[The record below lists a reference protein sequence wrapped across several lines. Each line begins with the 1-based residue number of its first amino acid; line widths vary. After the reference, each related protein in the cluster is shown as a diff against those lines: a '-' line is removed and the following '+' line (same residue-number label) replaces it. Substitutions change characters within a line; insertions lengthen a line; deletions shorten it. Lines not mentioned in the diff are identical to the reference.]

1 MTKRKT
7 KKTKAKN
14 GEKNRKVEKEKKSD
28 AKTKTIP
35 VRIVLPLLLLLVVI
49 VFGVYLFVLP
59 KKASFSRLKKNKEFN
74 YILIT
79 VDTLRA
85 DRIHCYGFPY
95 VDTPT
100 MDLFASRGVLFERCI
115 AQTPLTQPS
124 HTSLLTGTLPL
135 FHGVRDNGGFLV
147 PQELVTLAEVFKNK
161 NYQTAAFVA
170 AFVLDSKW
178 GFDQGF
184 DFYFDEFDLSK
195 YKTISLG
202 NVQRRGDEVIDEA
215 LKWLEERKHE
225 RFFTWIHLY
234 DPHTP
239 YEPPSPFREK
249 HPNRPYL
256 GEIAYTDSQLGRL
269 WSYMEENGLTENTIL
284 VFASDHGESLGEHN
298 ESTHGFFIYQEG
310 IHVPLIFVT
319 PFEELHGHR
328 RSEIVSLVDVMP
340 TILEMEGDVF
350 PPQNQGKSLLPL
362 FFGDEMDGELL
373 AYSETYYPR
382 LHYGWSDLK
391 SIQEGRFKL
400 IISPELE
407 LYDLIA
413 DPDEQT
419 NLVSAYPEETRRLMR
434 LAEEFIAEAGQDA
447 FDIDYQHIDEETR
460 QKLAALGYIGTFSDQ
475 SSLEGKSL
483 ASPKEKIGVF
493 NQLSHV
499 KELML
504 QEEYDEAVDM
514 LTKIINDDSDVIDA
528 YFTLGNLYFKKREFD
543 KALEGFLTV
552 LEKRPSDPFTV
563 INVANSYMGMGEI
576 EEADKFMMSI
586 IDTLPPDSQL
596 YYVLGNIKN
605 LKEEHEE
612 AVKYYKEC
620 IKLNPSSASAYCA
633 LGGVYV
639 TQERFDEAE
648 SYLGK
653 AEEHNPT
660 LRNLYYNWALLHE
673 ERGDLIKA
681 ADAYKQELE
690 NIPHNFKACFNL
702 SRVYRKMGDL
712 LEEEKY
718 LNKTMELNPDFAMS
732 YFYLARIYMNRGER
746 FDEAISLVEKGIAL
760 KPAKKD
766 LPLGYFLLAD
776 LYSRL
781 GQQRKSE
788 EYARQGRALV
798 QENSKD
804 NDPPT

>member
-1 MTKRKT
+1 M
-7 KKTKAKN
+7 TKAKN
-14 GEKNRKVEKEKKSD
+14 KEKNTKRTKIKKTSPI
-28 AKTKTIP
+28 KIILP
-35 VRIVLPLLLLLVVI
+35 VFLILLVIAVCAY
-49 VFGVYLFVLP
+49 VFFLP
-59 KKASFSRLKKNKEFN
+59 KKLSFSRLKKNREFN

-85 DRIHCYGFPY
+85 DRINCYGFPY
-95 VDTPT
+95 VETPT
-100 MDLFASRGVLFERCI
+100 MDFFASKGVLFEKCI

-124 HTSLLTGTLPL
+124 HASLLTGTYPL

-147 PQELVTLAEVFKNK
+147 PQELVTLSEVFKEK
-161 NYQTAAFVA
+161 NYHTAAFVA

-184 DFYFDEFDLSK
+184 DYYFDQFDLSK

-215 LKWLEERKHE
+215 LKWLDEHRHE
-225 RFFTWIHLY
+225 QFFSWIHLY

-239 YEPPSPFREK
+239 YEPPAPFREEY
-249 HPNRPYL
+249 PNRPYL

-269 WSYMEENGLTENTIL
+269 WGYLEQNNLTENTIL
-284 VFASDHGESLGEHN
+284 IFASDHGESLGEHD

-319 PFEELHGHR
+319 PFKDLHDIR
-328 RSEIVSLVDVMP
+328 CSEVVSLVDIMP
-340 TILEMEGDVF
+340 TILEMEGEIF
-350 PPQNQGKSLLPL
+350 PSQIQGRSLLPL
-362 FFGDEMDGELL
+362 FFGEKGNEKSF
-373 AYSETYYPR
+373 AYAETYYPR

-391 SIQEGRFKL
+391 SIQEDRFKL
-400 IISPELE
+400 IIAPELE
-407 LYDLIA
+407 LYDLID
-413 DPDEQT
+413 DPEEQT
-419 NLVSAYPEETRRLMR
+419 NLISAFPEETRRLMR
-434 LAEEFIAEAGQDA
+434 IAEQFMEESSQGA
-447 FDIDYQHIDEETR
+447 FDIDYQHIDEEAR

-475 SSLEGKSL
+475 SSLEGKRL
-483 ASPKEKIGVF
+483 ANPKEKIVIF

-504 QEEYDEAVDM
+504 EEKYDEAV
-514 LTKIINDDSDVIDA
+514 TRITRIINEDPDVIDA

-543 KALEGFLTV
+543 KALDSFLIV

-576 EEADKFMMSI
+576 DEADKFVMSI
-586 IDTLPPDSQL
+586 IESLPPDSQL

-605 LKEEHEE
+605 LKEEHEK
-612 AVKYYKEC
+612 AIMYYKEC

-639 TQERFDEAE
+639 VQERFDDAE
-648 SYLGK
+648 SYLSK
-653 AEEHNPT
+653 AEEQNPT
-660 LRNLYYNWALLHE
+660 LRNLFYNWALLNE
-673 ERGDLIKA
+673 EKGELIRA
-681 ADAYKQELE
+681 AGAYKQELE

-702 SRVYRKMGDL
+702 SRVYRKLGDV

-718 LNKTMELNPDFAMS
+718 LNKTIEHNPNFPMS
-732 YFYLARIYMNRGER
+732 YFYLARIYVNRGER
-746 FDEAISLVEKGIAL
+746 YEEAVSLVEKGIEL
-760 KPAKKD
+760 KPKNED

-776 LYSRL
+776 LYNRL
-781 GQQRKSE
+781 GQSAKSE
-788 EYARQGRALV
+788 EYASKGKALV
-798 QENSKD
+798 QENTKN
-804 NDPPT
+804 NDPPK

>member
-1 MTKRKT
+1 MTKT
-7 KKTKAKN
+7 
-14 GEKNRKVEKEKKSD
+14 EIKEKR
-28 AKTKTIP
+28 TKEDVKNKRSSKKIL
-35 VRIVLPLLLLLVVI
+35 LPIFLGLVI
-49 VFGVYLFVLP
+49 VAACVYFFFLP
-59 KKASFSRLKKNKEFN
+59 KKISFSGLKKGGEFN

-85 DRIHCYGFPY
+85 DRVHCYGFPY

-100 MDLFASRGVLFERCI
+100 MDLFASKGVLFERCI
-115 AQTPLTQPS
+115 AQTPLTLPS
-124 HTSLLTGTLPL
+124 HTSLMTGTYPL
-135 FHGVRDNGGFLV
+135 FHGVRDNGGYLV
-147 PQELVTLAEVFKNK
+147 PQDLLTLAEILKGQ
-161 NYQTAAFVA
+161 NYQTSAFVA
-170 AFVLDSKW
+170 AYVLDSKW
-178 GFDQGF
+178 GLDQGF
-184 DFYFDEFDLSK
+184 DYYFDQFDLSK
-195 YKTISLG
+195 YKSISLG

-215 LKWLEERKHE
+215 LKWLNAHNQEK
-225 RFFTWIHLY
+225 FFTWVHLY

-239 YEPPSPFREK
+239 YEPPSPFKER

-256 GEIAYTDSQLGRL
+256 GEIAYTDSLLRQL
-269 WSYMEENGLTENTIL
+269 WDYMEQNKLIENTIL
-284 VFASDHGESLGEHN
+284 IFASDHGESLGEHQ
-298 ESTHGFFIYQEG
+298 ESTHGFFVYQEG

-319 PFEELHGHR
+319 PFENLHGIR
-328 RSEIVSLVDVMP
+328 CSEVVSLVDIMP
-340 TILEMEGDVF
+340 TILEMENTAY
-350 PPQNQGKSLLPL
+350 PPQIQGRSLLPL
-362 FFGDEMDGELL
+362 FFDGEVNERSF
-373 AYSETYYPR
+373 AYAETYYPR

-391 SIQEGRFKL
+391 TIQEGRFKL

-407 LYDLIA
+407 LYDLID
-413 DPDEQT
+413 DPEEST
-419 NLVSAYPEETRRLMR
+419 NVVTAFPEETRRLMR
-434 LAEEFIAEAGQDA
+434 TAEQFIEESSQNA

-483 ASPKEKIGVF
+483 ASPKDKIGIF
-493 NQLSHV
+493 NQLSQV
-499 KELML
+499 KEWML
-504 QEEYDEAVDM
+504 EERYDEAVAQI
-514 LTKIINDDSDVIDA
+514 TRIIDEDPDVIDA

-543 KALEGFLTV
+543 KALDSFLIV

-576 EEADKFMMSI
+576 EEADRFVMSI

-596 YYVLGNIKN
+596 YYVLGNIKY

-612 AVKYYKEC
+612 AIKYYKEC

-633 LGGVYV
+633 LGGIYV
-639 TQERFDEAE
+639 DQERFDDAE
-648 SYLGK
+648 SYLKK

-673 ERGDLIKA
+673 EKGDLIKA

-702 SRVYRKMGDL
+702 SRVYRKQGDA

-746 FDEAISLVEKGIAL
+746 FEEAISLVEKGITL

-781 GQQRKSE
+781 GQLAKSE
-788 EYARQGRALV
+788 EFARQGRALV
-798 QENSKD
+798 QENNKS
-804 NDPPT
+804 NDPSK

>member
-1 MTKRKT
+1 MTKAET
-7 KKTKAKN
+7 KKKN
-14 GEKNRKVEKEKKSD
+14 VRKKKKKSVE
-28 AKTKTIP
+28 TK
-35 VRIVLPLLLLLVVI
+35 
-49 VFGVYLFVLP
+49 
-59 KKASFSRLKKNKEFN
+59 KKASPLKVILPVILGIVAVAATIYLFFFPKKLSFSGLKKGQELN
-74 YILIT
+74 YVLIT

-85 DRIHCYGFPY
+85 DRVHCYGFPY

-100 MDLFASRGVLFERCI
+100 MDLFASKGVLFERCI

-147 PQELVTLAEVFKNK
+147 PQELATLSEIFKEK
-161 NYQTAAFVA
+161 NYQTSAFVA

-184 DFYFDEFDLSK
+184 DYYYDKFDLSK

-215 LKWLEERKHE
+215 LNWLDEHKHE
-225 RFFTWIHLY
+225 KFFTWVHLY

-239 YEPPSPFREK
+239 YEPPSPFKEQY
-249 HPNRPYL
+249 PNRPYL

-269 WSYMEENGLTENTIL
+269 WGYLEQNDLTENTIL
-284 VFASDHGESLGEHN
+284 IFASDHGESLGEHQ
-298 ESTHGFFIYQEG
+298 ESTHGFFIYQAG

-319 PFEELHGHR
+319 PFEDLHGIR
-328 RSEIVSLVDVMP
+328 RSEVVSLVDVMP
-340 TILEMEGDVF
+340 TILEMEGEAF

-362 FFGDEMDGELL
+362 FFDEEVDGESF

-400 IISPELE
+400 IIAPELE
-407 LYDLIA
+407 LYDLTD
-413 DPDEQT
+413 DPQENT
-419 NLVSAYPEETRRLMR
+419 NVVSAFPEETRRLIR
-434 LAEEFIAEAGQDA
+434 LAEQFIEKSSQDA

-483 ASPKEKIGVF
+483 ASPKEKIGIF
-493 NQLSHV
+493 NQLSQV
-499 KELML
+499 KEWML
-504 QEEYDEAVDM
+504 EERYDEAVAQI
-514 LTKIINDDSDVIDA
+514 TRIINEDPDVIDA
-528 YFTLGNLYFKKREFD
+528 YFTLGNLYFKTREFD
-543 KALEGFLTV
+543 KALNSFLIV

-576 EEADKFMMSI
+576 DEADKFVMSI

-605 LKEEHEE
+605 LKEEQEE
-612 AVKYYKEC
+612 AIRYYKEC

-639 TQERFDEAE
+639 TQEQFEEAE
-648 SYLGK
+648 AYLVK

-660 LRNLYYNWALLHE
+660 LRNLFYNWALLHE
-673 ERGDLIKA
+673 EKGNLIKA

-702 SRVYRKMGDL
+702 SRVYRKMGDA
-712 LEEEKY
+712 LEEEKF
-718 LNKTMELNPDFAMS
+718 LNKTIEINPDFAMS
-732 YFYLARIYMNRGER
+732 YFYLARIYMNRGEQYN
-746 FDEAISLVEKGIAL
+746 EAISLVEKGIEL

-781 GQQRKSE
+781 GQQGKSE

-798 QENSKD
+798 QENTKN
-804 NDPPT
+804 NDP

>member
-1 MTKRKT
+1 MTKT
-7 KKTKAKN
+7 KK
-14 GEKNRKVEKEKKSD
+14 KEKTTKKEIKK
-28 AKTKTIP
+28 KTSPKK
-35 VRIVLPLLLLLVVI
+35 IVLPIILGLVV
-49 VFGVYLFVLP
+49 VAAGVYLFFLP
-59 KKASFSRLKKNKEFN
+59 KELSFSRFKKNLEFN

-85 DRIHCYGFPY
+85 DRIPCYGFPH

-100 MDLFASRGVLFERCI
+100 MDLFASKGILFERCI

-124 HTSLLTGTLPL
+124 HTSLLTGTHPL
-135 FHGVRDNGGFLV
+135 RHGVRDNGGFLV
-147 PQELVTLAEVFKNK
+147 PQELVTLAEVFKEE
-161 NYQTAAFVA
+161 NYQTSAFVA

-178 GFDQGF
+178 GFNQGF
-184 DFYFDEFDLSK
+184 DYYFDRFDLSK

-202 NVQRRGDEVIDEA
+202 NVQRRGDEVIDET
-215 LKWLEERKHE
+215 LKWLDEHKHE
-225 RFFTWIHLY
+225 QFFTWVHLY

-249 HPNRPYL
+249 YPNRPYL

-269 WSYMEENGLTENTIL
+269 WGYLEQNNLTDNTIL
-284 VFASDHGESLGEHN
+284 IFAADHGESLGEHQ
-298 ESTHGFFIYQEG
+298 ESTHGFFVYQAG

-319 PFEELHGHR
+319 PFKDLHGIR
-328 RSEIVSLVDVMP
+328 RSDVVSLVDIMP
-340 TILEMEGDVF
+340 TILEMEGEVF
-350 PPQNQGKSLLPL
+350 PPQIQGRSLLPL
-362 FFGDEMDGELL
+362 FFNDERNEESF

-391 SIQEGRFKL
+391 TIQEERFKL
-400 IISPELE
+400 IIAPELE
-407 LYDLIA
+407 LYDLID
-413 DPDEQT
+413 DPQEQT
-419 NLVSAYPEETRRLMR
+419 NLVSAFPEETRRLMR
-434 LAEEFIAEAGQDA
+434 TAEQFIEESSQGA

-475 SSLEGKSL
+475 SSLEGKRL
-483 ASPKEKIGVF
+483 ASPKEKIGIF
-493 NQLSHV
+493 NQLSQV
-499 KELML
+499 KEWML
-504 QEEYDEAVDM
+504 EEKYDEAVAQI
-514 LTKIINDDSDVIDA
+514 TRIINEDPDVIDA

-543 KALEGFLTV
+543 KALESFLVV

-576 EEADKFMMSI
+576 DEADKFVMSI
-586 IDTLPPDSQL
+586 IESLPPDSQL

-605 LKEEHEE
+605 LKEEREE
-612 AVKYYKEC
+612 AITYYKEC

-639 TQERFDEAE
+639 VQERFDEAE
-648 SYLGK
+648 SYLLK
-653 AEEHNPT
+653 AKDHNPK
-660 LRNLYYNWALLHE
+660 LRNLFYNWALLHE
-673 ERGDLIKA
+673 ERGELIKS
-681 ADAYKQELE
+681 ADAYKVELE

-702 SRVYRKMGDL
+702 SRVYRKMGDV

-732 YFYLARIYMNRGER
+732 YFYLARILMNRGER
-746 FDEAISLVEKGIAL
+746 YDEAVSLVEKGIEL
-760 KPAKKD
+760 KPTDKD

-781 GQQRKSE
+781 GQNAKSE
-788 EYARQGRALV
+788 EYASKGKALV
-798 QENSKD
+798 QENTKT
-804 NDPPT
+804 NDPSK

>member
-1 MTKRKT
+1 MAKT
-7 KKTKAKN
+7 KKKKTNIK
-14 GEKNRKVEKEKKSD
+14 KEIKERISSKK
-28 AKTKTIP
+28 
-35 VRIVLPLLLLLVVI
+35 IVLPLILALVV
-49 VFGVYLFVLP
+49 VAACVYLFFLP
-59 KKASFSRLKKNKEFN
+59 KKLSFSRLKKNQDFN

-85 DRIHCYGFPY
+85 DRINCYGFPY
-95 VDTPT
+95 VETPT
-100 MDLFASRGVLFERCI
+100 MDHFASRGVLFERCI

-124 HTSLLTGTLPL
+124 HTSLLTGTYPP

-147 PQELVTLAEVFKNK
+147 PQELVTLAEVFKGK

-178 GFDQGF
+178 GLNQGF
-184 DFYFDEFDLSK
+184 DYYFDKFDLSK
-195 YKTISLG
+195 YQTISLG

-215 LKWLEERKHE
+215 LKWLDEHKHE
-225 RFFTWIHLY
+225 QFFTWVHLY

-239 YEPPSPFREK
+239 YEPPSPYSEK
-249 HPNRPYL
+249 YPNRPYL

-269 WSYMEENGLTENTIL
+269 WAYMEQNDLTENTIL
-284 VFASDHGESLGEHN
+284 IFASDHGESLGEHQ
-298 ESTHGFFIYQEG
+298 ESTHGFFVYQAG

-319 PFEELHGHR
+319 PFEDLHGIR
-328 RSEIVSLVDVMP
+328 RSEVVSLVDIMP
-340 TILEMEGDVF
+340 TILEMENAAY
-350 PPQNQGKSLLPL
+350 PPQIQGRNLLPL
-362 FFGDEMDGELL
+362 FFDGEVNEQSF

-391 SIQEGRFKL
+391 TIQEGRFKL

-407 LYDLIA
+407 LYDLID
-413 DPDEQT
+413 DPQEQN
-419 NLVSAYPEETRRLMR
+419 NLVSELPGETRRLMR
-434 LAEEFIAEAGQDA
+434 TAEQFIEESGQGA
-447 FDIDYQHIDEETR
+447 FDLDYQHIDEETR

-483 ASPKEKIGVF
+483 ASPKEKIGIF
-493 NQLSHV
+493 NQLSQV
-499 KELML
+499 KEWML
-504 QEEYDEAVDM
+504 EERYDEAVAQI
-514 LTKIINDDSDVIDA
+514 TRIIDEDPDVIDA

-543 KALEGFLTV
+543 KALDSFLIV
-552 LEKRPSDPFTV
+552 LDKRPSDPFTV
-563 INVANSYMGMGEI
+563 INVANSYMGLGEI
-576 EEADKFMMSI
+576 EEADKFVMSI

-605 LKEEHEE
+605 LKEEQEE
-612 AVKYYKEC
+612 AIKYYKEC

-639 TQERFDEAE
+639 AQENFDEAE
-648 SYLGK
+648 NYLVK
-653 AEEHNPT
+653 AEEHNAT
-660 LRNLYYNWALLHE
+660 LRNLHYNWALLYE
-673 ERGDLIKA
+673 EKGDLIKA
-681 ADAYKQELE
+681 VDAYKRELE

-702 SRVYRKMGDL
+702 SRVYRKMGDA

-718 LNKTMELNPDFAMS
+718 LNKTMELNSDFAMT
-732 YFYLARIYMNRGER
+732 YFYLARIYLNRGER
-746 FDEAISLVEKGIAL
+746 FDEAVSLAKKGVEL

-776 LYSRL
+776 LYNRL

-798 QENSKD
+798 QENSKN
-804 NDPPT
+804 NDPPK

>member
-1 MTKRKT
+1 MTKAKT
-7 KKTKAKN
+7 KKKN
-14 GEKNRKVEKEKKSD
+14 AEKERKKKVD
-28 AKTKTIP
+28 TKKKASPFKVVFPI
-35 VRIVLPLLLLLVVI
+35 ILGLVV
-49 VFGVYLFVLP
+49 VAACVYLFFLP
-59 KKASFSRLKKNKEFN
+59 KKISFSGLKKDRDFN
-74 YILIT
+74 YVLIT

-115 AQTPLTQPS
+115 AQTPLTLPS
-124 HTSLLTGTLPL
+124 HTSLMTGTYPL

-147 PQELVTLAEVFKNK
+147 PQELLTLAEILKGQ

-170 AFVLDSKW
+170 SYVLDSKW
-178 GFDQGF
+178 GIDQGF
-184 DFYFDEFDLSK
+184 DYYFDQFDLSK
-195 YKTISLG
+195 YKSISLG
-202 NVQRRGDEVIDEA
+202 NVQRRGDEVVDEA
-215 LKWLEERKHE
+215 LKWLDEHKHKQ
-225 RFFTWIHLY
+225 FFTWVHLY

-239 YEPPSPFREK
+239 YEPPSPFKEK

-256 GEIAYTDSQLGRL
+256 GEIAFTDSQLGRL
-269 WSYMEENGLTENTIL
+269 WGYMEQNDLVENTIL
-284 VFASDHGESLGEHN
+284 IFASDHGESLGEHQ
-298 ESTHGFFIYQEG
+298 ESTHGFFVYQAG

-319 PFEELHGHR
+319 PFEHLQGIR
-328 RSEIVSLVDVMP
+328 RDDVVSLVDIMP
-340 TILEMEGDVF
+340 TILEMDEATI
-350 PPQNQGKSLLPL
+350 PTQIQGKSLLPL
-362 FFGDEMDGELL
+362 FFDGERTEERF
-373 AYSETYYPR
+373 AYAETYYPR

-400 IISPELE
+400 IIAPELE
-407 LYDLIA
+407 LYDLID
-413 DPDEQT
+413 DPREQK
-419 NLVSAYPEETRRLMR
+419 NLVSTQPEETRRLMR
-434 LAEEFIAEAGQDA
+434 TAEEFIENSTQGA
-447 FDIDYQHIDEETR
+447 FDLDYQHIDEETR

-483 ASPKEKIGVF
+483 ASPREKIGIF
-493 NQLSHV
+493 NQLSQV
-499 KELML
+499 KEWML
-504 QEEYDEAVDM
+504 EDRYDEAVAQI
-514 LTKIINDDSDVIDA
+514 TRIINEDPEVIDA

-543 KALEGFLTV
+543 KALDSFLIV

-576 EEADKFMMSI
+576 GEADKFVMSI

-596 YYVLGNIKN
+596 YYVLGNIKL
-605 LKEEHEE
+605 LKEEQEE
-612 AVKYYKEC
+612 AIKYYKEC
-620 IKLNPSSASAYCA
+620 IKLNPSSASAYGA

-639 TQERFDEAE
+639 NQERFDEAE
-648 SYLGK
+648 RYLIK

-660 LRNLYYNWALLHE
+660 LHNLYYNWALLHE
-673 ERGDLIKA
+673 EKGDLVRA

-702 SRVYRKMGDL
+702 SRVYRKLGDP

-718 LNKTMELNPDFAMS
+718 LNKTMEINPDFAMS

-746 FDEAISLVEKGIAL
+746 FDEAISLVEKGIVL

-781 GQQRKSE
+781 GQLAKSE
-788 EYARQGRALV
+788 EFARQGRALV
-798 QENSKD
+798 QENNKS
-804 NDPPT
+804 NDPSK